1 MGKKTLVA
9 IIFVCS
15 LLICCG
21 VSRTPVE
28 EKPRDPISN
37 VIYSFGEEKLYW
49 VGTDQ
54 LGEYVFN
61 SKEEIDQRFGGID
74 WVKKEEFRIKN
85 NRFYLVCGTWGS
97 GIIRFFYLVFRY
109 DSDSDNWRLDKVSKP
124 IIDTYFF
131 KIKIIEPQED
141 KIVFKSD
148 SVVIG
153 EYVP

>member
-1 MGKKTLVA
+1 MGKKALM
-9 IIFVCS
+9 ISFFVYS

-28 EKPRDPISN
+28 EKPRNPISD
-37 VIYSFGEEKLYW
+37 VINSFGEKKLYW

-54 LGEYVFN
+54 LGEQDVFK
-61 SKEEIDQRFGGID
+61 SKEEIDQSGD
-74 WVKKEEFRIKN
+74 WVKKEEYRIKN

-97 GIIRFFYLVFRY
+97 GMIRYFYLVFRY
-109 DSDSDNWRLDKVSKP
+109 DPDSNNWRLDKVSKP
-124 IIDTYFF
+124 IIDIYYH
-131 KIKIIEPQED
+131 KINIIEPQED